1 MRYDFSYNLVVD
13 GSYKMRWVDFDNA
26 TGSPSFDGFQ
36 LNLGWKF

>member
-1 MRYDFSYNLVVD
+1 M
-13 GSYKMRWVDFDNA
+13 KWVDFENA